1 MSIARILA
9 SECSDAFEMQT
20 DDAKRQLTPRQKLAL
35 ARRAVVP
42 ESILATDDNEINN
55 AFLSRHGISATN
67 IRSSGLL
74 PLGLRHR
81 GVADATALRT
91 LGFDAIDLNDASFCA
106 SSISAFG
113 ADDVTRSFILT
124 AGDAVA
130 IAGSTAV
137 MQLGVTAQK
146 LLEAC
151 AGAPVQ
157 AKSVVQQMEP
167 RGGALRGVDMRVIL
181 DSGLRAQT
189 LCALGYSAD
198 SLREQTT
205 MCTDR
210 ELRLLGF

>member
-1 MSIARILA
+1 MSVARTLA
-9 SECSDAFEMQT
+9 SEYREMQT
-20 DDAKRQLTPRQKLAL
+20 DDAKHLLTPRQKLAL
-35 ARRAVVP
+35 ARRAVMP
-42 ESILATDDNEINN
+42 ESILETNDNDINN
-55 AFLSRHGISATN
+55 TFFSRHGIYATN
-67 IRSSGLL
+67 IRSAGLF
-74 PLGLRHR
+74 PLALRHR

-91 LGFDAIDLNDASFCA
+91 LGFDAIDLNDAAFCA

-130 IAGSTAV
+130 ISGSTAV
-137 MQLGVTAQK
+137 VQLGVTAQK
-146 LLEAC
+146 LLETC

-189 LCALGYSAD
+189 LCNLGYSAD
-198 SLREQTT
+198 SLKEQTVG
-205 MCTDR
+205 CTDR
-210 ELRLLGF
+210 ELNLLGF